1 MVGVNSVGVFAVIL
15 AVKLGQQLGG
25 SRHRLSGDAVLVL
38 ELFNELVML
47 DKRMIFAADFAAD
60 ADGTMGGFLSLEVVA
75 VVQLDLVDTGKAP
88 HKVQVPI
95 AAAEFTIGD
104 GVVAGALLLFDEQGD
119 LFIFH
124 SGQLLAGDLAG
135 LELGAGGLDSL
146 RTQEAAHKIVT
157 ERGAQCSHSTVPLY
171 VNFLCSSIGTVYST
185 MRLL

>member
-1 MVGVNSVGVFAVIL
+1 
-15 AVKLGQQLGG
+15 
-25 SRHRLSGDAVLVL
+25 
-38 ELFNELVML
+38 ML

-88 HKVQVPI
+88 HKVQMPI
-95 AAAEFTIGD
+95 AAAEFAIGD

-124 SGQLLAGDLAG
+124 SGQLLAGDLAS

-146 RTQEAAHKIVT
+146 RTKEAAHKIVT
-157 ERGAQCSHSTVPLY
+157 ERGAQCSHSYVPLY
-171 VNFLCSSIGTVYST
+171 VKFYCI
-185 MRLL
+185 RR